1 MSILAV
7 SLAPVL
13 FILIYIYYKDKHEK
27 EPIWLLVITLI
38 LGAMITCPVFVF
50 QETIKEWTHL
60 SSASKGMYLLA
71 YCFLVPAFVEEM
83 LKYAILRVFN
93 YPLNEFNEPF
103 DGVMYG
109 VTVALGFA
117 AFENI
122 LYVATNSLLT
132 GVFRMFTAVPAHAV
146 CGAVM
151 GYFVG
156 KAKFRFSRITS
167 IKEHFY
173 GVALAILLHGMFDF
187 FVFSGIGI
195 LAFFILLIIGIA
207 IIHNEFHFLARIS
220 PFRKRKKHLHKQCEN
235 AQPYI
240 LDIEIETVAM
250 EEDDDDEIQDIA

>member
-1 MSILAV
+1 MLILAI

-13 FILIYIYYKDKHEK
+13 FLLLFIYYKDKHEK
-27 EPIWLLVITLI
+27 EPIWLLIITFI

-50 QETIKEWTHL
+50 QEELKMLTHL
-60 SSASKGMYLLA
+60 SPESKGIYLVA
-71 YCFLVPAFVEEM
+71 YCLLIPAFVEEM

-93 YPLNEFNEPF
+93 YPLNEFDEPF

-122 LYVATNSLLT
+122 LYVATNSLLV

-156 KAKFRFSRITS
+156 KAKFRLSKGTS

-173 GVALAILLHGMFDF
+173 GLGLAILLHATFDF
-187 FVFSGIGI
+187 FIYSGIGI
-195 LAFFILLIIGIA
+195 IAFLILLIAGISV
-207 IIHNEFHFLARIS
+207 IYPELHFLARIS
-220 PFRKRKKHLHKQCEN
+220 PFRKRKKHLRKDCE
-235 AQPYI
+235 ARKPYI
-240 LDIEIETVAM
+240 LDIEIEAVAM
-250 EEDDDDEIQDIA
+250 EEEDGDEFENIA

>member
-1 MSILAV
+1 MSILAI
-7 SLAPVL
+7 SLAPIL
-13 FILIYIYYKDKHEK
+13 FIFLYVYYKDKHEK
-27 EPIWLLVITLI
+27 EPIWLLLITFV

-50 QETIKEWTHL
+50 QEELKIFTHL
-60 SSASKGMYLLA
+60 SPQSKGLYLIA
-71 YCFLVPAFVEEM
+71 YCLLIPAFIEEI
-83 LKYAILRVFN
+83 LKYAILRLFN
-93 YPLNEFNEPF
+93 YPLNEFDEPF

-156 KAKFRFSRITS
+156 KAKFRLSYGTG

-173 GVALAILLHGMFDF
+173 GVALAILLHASFDF
-187 FVFSGIGI
+187 FVYSGIGMI
-195 LAFFILLIIGIA
+195 AFIGLLIIGILV
-207 IIHNEFHFLARIS
+207 INNELHFLARIS
-220 PFRKRKKHLHKQCEN
+220 PFRKRKKKFHKDCEN
-235 AQPYI
+235 PQPYI
-240 LDIEIETVAM
+240 LDIEIEAVAM
-250 EEDDDDEIQDIA
+250 EDDEEDEMENIA